1 MTRRT
6 PRNTS
11 NCSTQSINVMLR
23 HLTISN
29 YALIDSLSI
38 DFDNGFS
45 VITGETGAGKSI
57 LLGALGFVLGDRSD
71 SNVMLDETKKCV
83 VEAMFLLDD
92 ERFKYF
98 FEANDLDFEN
108 ECVLRRELSTSKKSR
123 AFINDTPVSLQQI
136 KELGNQLVDIHS
148 QHDSLLLTN
157 ACFQLSMLDDAA
169 DNLSLLAEYQKVYHS
184 YSSCLNELNRLREM
198 SRKNLAENDF
208 LSFQLDELQKADL
221 QDDEYEDITQRL
233 ELLENAEEV
242 KTLLAQSTSLL
253 QESEISIL
261 DQLNE
266 LKSNVEHLRKYIPE
280 AESYAE
286 RIESTRI
293 ELKDIAHDIDS
304 LQDSTQF
311 DQDSLETLQERF
323 DLIQRLMMKHHV
335 SDYAALL
342 KIRTDLSEKVEA
354 FSNIDGLISAK
365 EIELKKI
372 KDELLRLA
380 KSLSDRRLNVKK
392 SFEKAVID
400 IIRQLAM
407 PHGVFEI
414 ECSKLNDFSN
424 TGLDKVRFL
433 FSANK
438 GIVPEDMSRV
448 ASGGELSRL
457 MLAIKAVAAEKNYIP
472 TLIFDEIDT
481 GVSGEVASKLGD
493 IMRKMGER
501 LQLVSITHLPQ
512 IASKAKQHFF
522 VFKDNSGEKTHSNI
536 RQLARDER
544 VAEIAKM
551 LSNDKIT
558 PEALKAA
565 EVLLLN

>member
-1 MTRRT
+1 
-6 PRNTS
+6 
-11 NCSTQSINVMLR
+11 MLK

-57 LLGALGFVLGDRSD
+57 LLGALGFVLGERSD
-71 SNVMLDETKKCV
+71 SNILLDETKKCI
-83 VEAMFLLDD
+83 VEACFCFEN
-92 ERFKYF
+92 ERLKPF
-98 FEANDLDFEN
+98 FEGNDLDYDN

-157 ACFQLSMLDDAA
+157 ADFQLNLLDDAA
-169 DNLSLLAEYQKVYHS
+169 DNLSLLIEYQRVYHS
-184 YSSCLNELNRLREM
+184 FTSCSNELTRLREM
-198 SRKNLAENDF
+198 SQKNLAENDF
-208 LSFQLDELQKADL
+208 LSFQLDELLKANL
-221 QDDEYEDITQRL
+221 QDGEYEDVMQRL

-242 KTLLAQSTSLL
+242 KTLLAQSTNLL

-266 LKSNVEHLRKYIPE
+266 LKSNVEHLKKFIPQ
-280 AESYAE
+280 AESYVE

-293 ELKDIAHDIDS
+293 ELKDIAQDIDS
-304 LQDSTQF
+304 LQDKTQF
-311 DQDSLETLQERF
+311 DSGSLETLQERF

-335 SDYAALL
+335 NDYSELL
-342 KIRTDLSEKVEA
+342 EVREQLSEKVNA
-354 FSNIDGLISAK
+354 FANIDGQISAK

-372 KDELLRLA
+372 KNELSKLA
-380 KSLSDRRLNVKK
+380 KSLSDRRMSAKK
-392 SFEKAVID
+392 SFEKAVTE

-414 ECSKLNDFSN
+414 ECSKLDDFSS
-424 TGLDKVRFL
+424 TGLDKVRFM

-438 GIVPEDMSRV
+438 GIAPDDMTRV

-493 IMRKMGER
+493 IMKKMGER

-512 IASKAKQHFF
+512 IASKAKRHFF

-536 RQLARDER
+536 RQLAQDER
-544 VAEIAKM
+544 VEEIAKM

-565 EVLLLN
+565 EVLLFN

>member
-1 MTRRT
+1 
-6 PRNTS
+6 
-11 NCSTQSINVMLR
+11 MLR

-92 ERFKYF
+92 ERFKHF

-157 ACFQLSMLDDAA
+157 ADFQLNMLDDAA
-169 DNLSLLAEYQKVYHS
+169 DNLPLLVEYQKSYHS
-184 YSSCLNELNRLREM
+184 YSHCLNELNRLREM

-221 QDDEYEDITQRL
+221 QDGEYEDVTQRL

-242 KTLLAQSTSLL
+242 KMLLAQSTSLL

-266 LKSNVEHLRKYIPE
+266 LKSNVEHLKKFMPQ

-304 LQDSTQF
+304 MQDSTQF

-335 SDYAALL
+335 KDYDELL
-342 KIRTDLSEKVEA
+342 KIRTDLSEKVDTFA
-354 FSNIDGLISAK
+354 NIDGLISAK
-365 EIELKKI
+365 EIELKKV
-372 KDELLRLA
+372 KDELARLA
-380 KSLSDRRLNVKK
+380 KSLSDRRLSAKK
-392 SFEKAVID
+392 SFEKAVTE

-438 GIVPEDMSRV
+438 GIAPDDMSRV

>member
-1 MTRRT
+1 M
-6 PRNTS
+6 
-11 NCSTQSINVMLR
+11 IR
-23 HLTISN
+23 HLDISN
-29 YALIDSLSI
+29 FALIDSLSI
-38 DFDNGFS
+38 DFENGFS

-57 LLGALGFVLGDRSD
+57 LLGALGFVLGERAD
-71 SNVMLDETKKCV
+71 SGVMLDETKKCV
-83 VEAMFLLDD
+83 VEATFSIDD
-92 ERFKYF
+92 ERLKPF
-98 FEANDLDFEN
+98 FDENDIDYDS
-108 ECVLRRELSTSKKSR
+108 ECVLRRELTTSRKSR

-136 KELGNQLVDIHS
+136 KELGSQLVDIHS

-157 ACFQLSMLDDAA
+157 SEFQLKLLDDAA
-169 DNLSLLAEYQKVYHS
+169 DNIPLLIEYQKVYRS
-184 YSSCLNELNRLREM
+184 YIFCLNELKHLREI
-198 SRKNLAENDF
+198 SEKNVAENDF
-208 LSFQLDELQKADL
+208 LAFQLDELVKSNL
-221 QDDEYEDITQRL
+221 QDDEYEDVTRRL
-233 ELLENAEEV
+233 EVLENAEEV
-242 KTLLAQSTSLL
+242 KTLLAQSANML
-253 QESEISIL
+253 QESEMSIL
-261 DQLNE
+261 EQLNE
-266 LKSNVEHLRKYIPE
+266 LKSNVEHLKKFMPQ

-323 DLIQRLMMKHHV
+323 DLIQRLMLKHHV
-335 SDYAALL
+335 SDYAGLL
-342 KIRTDLSEKVEA
+342 EIRAELSGKVSA
-354 FSNIDGLISAK
+354 FANIDGQVAEK
-365 EIELKKI
+365 EKELKKI
-372 KDELLRLA
+372 KVELARLA
-380 KSLSDRRLNVKK
+380 KSLSDRRLDAKK
-392 SFEKAVID
+392 TFEKSVTE

-414 ECSKLNDFSN
+414 ECSRLDDFTSV
-424 TGLDKVRFL
+424 GLDKVCFM

-438 GIVPEDMSRV
+438 GVAPDEMSRV

-472 TLIFDEIDT
+472 TLVFDEIDT
-481 GVSGEVASKLGD
+481 GVSGEVASRLGD
-493 IMRKMGER
+493 IMKLMGER

-512 IASKAKQHFF
+512 VASKAKRHFF

-536 RQLARDER
+536 RQLTMDER

-565 EVLLLN
+565 EVLLRN